1 MYKVRFVGEEALD
14 KEEITWDK
22 RLLHKEG
29 YHMGQTWILNKV
41 LIKN

>member
-22 RLLHKEG
+22 RSLRKEDIV
-29 YHMGQTWILNKV
+29 TWDKR
-41 LIKN
+41 